1 MIKLDLSDG
10 FYRIGLIVD
19 DIPKLGVILPTLP
32 GEEPLIAFPLVLPM
46 GWKNSPPIFCT
57 ATETIA
63 DIANARINTNFNPPA
78 HHLDKLTESITPP
91 SHESFQVQ
99 PESSTVPTFPEPS
112 TIPARDP
119 SLPTEG
125 PPIEYV
131 DIYVDDFVGLAQS
144 QQQQRVR

>member
-19 DIPKLGVILPTLP
+19 DIPKLGVIFPTLP

-63 DIANARINTNFNPPA
+63 DRGSSPKNVNFLN
-78 HHLDKLTESITPP
+78 
-91 SHESFQVQ
+91 
-99 PESSTVPTFPEPS
+99 
-112 TIPARDP
+112 
-119 SLPTEG
+119 G
-125 PPIEYV
+125 PKIVSE
-131 DIYVDDFVGLAQS
+131 
-144 QQQQRVR
+144 